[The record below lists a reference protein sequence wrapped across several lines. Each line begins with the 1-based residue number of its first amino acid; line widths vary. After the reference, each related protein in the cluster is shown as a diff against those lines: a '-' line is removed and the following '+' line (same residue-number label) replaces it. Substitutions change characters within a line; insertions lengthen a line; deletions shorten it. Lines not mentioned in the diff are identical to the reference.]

1 MQILKII
8 SLLMDYPTQEAKENL
23 DDIVTL
29 IWGSREISPE
39 QREGLEFLAR
49 DIYERD
55 LMDAQERYSDLF
67 DKGRA
72 LSLLLFEHVHGES
85 RDRGQ
90 AMVDL
95 MAQYEKAGFSINVR
109 ELPDYIPLYLEYLS
123 TQPDMDARVGL
134 ADVAHILGLVSARLQ
149 ERDSA
154 YSQLFTSLLQVA
166 GASVDLKELRE
177 QASKEE
183 RDDTPEA
190 LDKVWEEE
198 AITFGM
204 GDSVPGSSQGSEAG
218 ACPSMSQGPGKAKQ
232 PIAEAVHFVNGQAV

>member
-8 SLLMDYPTQEAKENL
+8 SLLMDYPTQDAKDNFGEL
-23 DDIVTL
+23 VSL

-39 QREGLEFLAR
+39 QREGLELLAK

-55 LMDAQERYSDLF
+55 LMDSQERYSELF

-95 MAQYEKAGFSINVR
+95 MAQYEQAGFSINVR

-123 TQPDMDARVGL
+123 TQPEDDARVGL
-134 ADVAHILGLVSARLQ
+134 ADVSHILGLLSVRLQ
-149 ERDSA
+149 ERDSP
-154 YSQLFTSLLQVA
+154 YSHLFTALLQIC
-166 GASVDLKELRE
+166 GANVNLKELRE
-177 QASKEE
+177 QVSSEK
-183 RDDTPEA
+183 RDDTPEE

-204 GDSVPGSSQGSEAG
+204 GDTGGDAA
-218 ACPSMSQGPGKAKQ
+218 ACPSMTAGRPGKSKQ